1 MTSSVVG
8 PRRSSKALPKA
19 KLAPKKGHG
28 LWWPDP
34 LQLSE
39 SQHNHYIWEVCSAN
53 QGDSPKTA
61 MSADGIGQQNGPNS
75 PRQCSTTCRTTNAS
89 KVEWIGLWSLASS
102 TWPLANWLPLV
113 QHLNN
118 FCREDA
124 STSSRRQKMLSKSL
138 LNSWARIFFLFYF
151 YSWRLITLQYCS
163 GFCHALTWISHGFT
177 CFPSWTPLLPPSSSS
192 HPSESSQCTSPEH
205 LSHAS
210 NLGWWSVSP

>member
-19 KLAPKKGHG
+19 KLGPKKGHG

-61 MSADGIGQQNGPNS
+61 MPAAGIGQQNGPTS

-89 KVEWIGLWSLASS
+89 KVEWIGLWSFASS
-102 TWPLANWLPLV
+102 IWPLANWLPLV
-113 QHLNN
+113 QHLNFLQGRCFHKQQEAEN
-118 FCREDA
+118 AFQEFA
-124 STSSRRQKMLSKSL
+124 ESR
-138 LNSWARIFFLFYF
+138 ARIFFFF
-151 YSWRLITLQYCS
+151 
-163 GFCHALTWISHGFT
+163 
-177 CFPSWTPLLPPSSSS
+177 FPFIFIV
-192 HPSESSQCTSPEH
+192 
-205 LSHAS
+205 
-210 NLGWWSVSP
+210 GG